1 MLGKKS
7 LGLGQLQWVTPLLP
21 SSSSMPPSPYQ
32 QTPEAS
38 RLAAPQAGSGQEE
51 GIFCELQ
58 AWSLL
63 MPISVSACLELQGQQ
78 ASVILVAR
86 SSGLETLP
94 DVGRKSESPR
104 GGTWSLKGEEM
115 GFHRSSTG
123 PAASRAQLPGARKEE
138 QRESSRPASSCP
150 SWPLCEP
157 GSGS

>member
-21 SSSSMPPSPYQ
+21 PSSSTPPSPYQ

-94 DVGRKSESPR
+94 TPRCGTRVRESEGRDLVIERTGNGVSQELHGALQPQEHS
-104 GGTWSLKGEEM
+104 SLGPGKEREERKQQA
-115 GFHRSSTG
+115 FL
-123 PAASRAQLPGARKEE
+123 QLP
-138 QRESSRPASSCP
+138 
-150 SWPLCEP
+150 
-157 GSGS
+157 

>member
-21 SSSSMPPSPYQ
+21 PSSSTPPSPYQ

-94 DVGRKSESPR
+94 RSPLPDVGRESESR
-104 GGTWSLKGEEM
+104 GEGLG
-115 GFHRSSTG
+115 H
-123 PAASRAQLPGARKEE
+123 
-138 QRESSRPASSCP
+138 
-150 SWPLCEP
+150 
-157 GSGS
+157 

>member
-21 SSSSMPPSPYQ
+21 PSSSKPPSPYQ

-123 PAASRAQLPGARKEE
+123 PCSLKSTAPWGQEKRAERKQQACLQLP
-138 QRESSRPASSCP
+138 
-150 SWPLCEP
+150 
-157 GSGS
+157 